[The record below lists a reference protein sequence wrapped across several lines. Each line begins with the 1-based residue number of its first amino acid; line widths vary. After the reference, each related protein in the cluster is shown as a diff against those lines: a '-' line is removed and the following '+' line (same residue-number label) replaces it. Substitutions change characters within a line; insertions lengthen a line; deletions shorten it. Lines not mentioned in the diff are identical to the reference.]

1 MNPGCD
7 SLKKR
12 RYAARLAAI
21 YADQASVPNEVCH
34 FNILSINRVHEVSG
48 HFTLFWTRMI
58 PSIEKTRLVAG
69 TNVLSFIRGCFIPV
83 VILLEFLF
91 FERIG
96 LSANP
101 SSAV

>member
-21 YADQASVPNEVCH
+21 YADQASVSNEVCH

-48 HFTLFWTRMI
+48 HFLA
-58 PSIEKTRLVAG
+58 S
-69 TNVLSFIRGCFIPV
+69 VLDKNALNQIVFVSVYPLDKI
-83 VILLEFLF
+83 
-91 FERIG
+91 
-96 LSANP
+96 
-101 SSAV
+101 

>member
-34 FNILSINRVHEVSG
+34 FNILSIKRVHEVSG
-48 HFTLFWTRMI
+48 HFFA
-58 PSIEKTRLVAG
+58 S
-69 TNVLSFIRGCFIPV
+69 VLDKNGCGIKFTA
-83 VILLEFLF
+83 LRSLH
-91 FERIG
+91 
-96 LSANP
+96 
-101 SSAV
+101 

>member
-48 HFTLFWTRMI
+48 HFLA
-58 PSIEKTRLVAG
+58 S
-69 TNVLSFIRGCFIPV
+69 VLDKNDDRDYLRSSPGIWFGCIR
-83 VILLEFLF
+83 
-91 FERIG
+91 
-96 LSANP
+96 
-101 SSAV
+101 